1 MNLGR
6 VALRAFLLTAFLL
19 PAAPL
24 RADVADDLKA
34 ARNELSHGRYD
45 AAVAVAAWTRLADAA
60 RDDERAEAVIGLS
73 RSLLETGNFDEA
85 EKRLA
90 AAVDQLPD
98 SAPLRAHLAALH
110 LARGRYVD
118 ALKQADAALVKNGEQ
133 LLARLVRAR
142 IKIEQGK
149 LEPAAED
156 FRWFVQ
162 YYNRRQPKDAESL
175 LLIAEGS
182 AGYARARGV
191 GQVFSF
197 IVNDLTPDAVKAD
210 PNAWQSYFLSG
221 SLLLEKHNNGQA
233 RQEFRRGLDINPHSA
248 DLLVG
253 MARAELDERNPEKA
267 RTLAEQALA
276 TNARHIDAL
285 LLLANVELGAEA
297 PAAALPWITR
307 ALDVNPQLQEGLALK
322 AGCDLLLNGI
332 PDDGL
337 SLAVLSSP
345 ATAPAEIAGREYVQI
360 LKSLVERNPAPGQFL
375 TELGT
380 VLEQARRYDPA
391 TSCYARAIDVA
402 PQLSAPRTALGLL
415 QMRTGDLASA
425 RKILDDAFRADRFH
439 VRVSNMRK
447 VLDVLERYET
457 QSTDHF
463 ILRYDATDKVFASYL
478 SEELESLYE
487 PLTKEFGFE
496 PPERTAFEIFSAAK
510 GESGHSWFSARM
522 TGMPW
527 IQTIGASTGMIVA
540 LSSPTT
546 REPYNWARVAKHEF
560 CHVLTLQQTNFGI
573 PHWYTEALAV
583 RTEGNVFP
591 ETWRR
596 LLIDRREAGTLFTL
610 ETVNNGFQRPKNGDD
625 WQHAYCMSRLYA
637 RYMEETFGSDSLFR
651 LVDAYRKGLKT
662 PAAIREVFGVSLA
675 DFEKGFTPFL
685 DRVIEELNDGKVP
698 RSPALASAQATLTAA
713 PDNLDHQA
721 AVAWALL
728 NDAPPSRGAEAGKMA
743 DKILEAS
750 PKHPLALAILARLDM
765 RDRKER
771 SARRRL
777 ETAFDPEDP
786 HPAVVSI
793 LGRLAFD
800 DKDYKTSAAVFGAGL
815 AKYPRELSFTYLLAI
830 SLFRLDQT
838 ERLPEL
844 FQKVAERDFDDLTSR
859 TWLLHHA
866 IEEET
871 WEEAIRW
878 GREAMQIDVRDA
890 ATHRGLGLAYLKSGN
905 QERARRHL
913 KTALELKPDDQDA
926 RKLLDSAK

>member
-1 MNLGR
+1 MNFGR
-6 VALRAFLLTAFLL
+6 VALRAISLTALLMLASSL
-19 PAAPL
+19 PA
-24 RADVADDLKA
+24 DTADDLKA
-34 ARNELSHGRYD
+34 ARDDLSHGRY
-45 AAVAVAAWTRLADAA
+45 AAAIAAWTKLADAA
-60 RDDERAEAVIGLS
+60 RDEDRIEPAISLS
-73 RSLLETGNFDEA
+73 RTLLETGNDDEA

-98 SAPLRAHLAALH
+98 SASLRAHLAALH
-110 LARGRYVD
+110 LTRGRYDD
-118 ALKQADAALVKNGEQ
+118 ALKHADAALAKNGEQ

-149 LEPAAED
+149 LDPAAED

-175 LLIAEGS
+175 LLIAEGA

-197 IVNDLTPDAVKAD
+197 IVNDLTPDAVKTD
-210 PNAWQSYFLSG
+210 PNAWQSYLISG
-221 SLLLEKHNNGQA
+221 SLLLEKYNNGQA
-233 RQEFRRGLDINPHSA
+233 RQELQRGLEINPHSA
-248 DLLVG
+248 DLLCG
-253 MARAELDERNPEKA
+253 MARVELDERNTEKA
-267 RTLAEQALA
+267 RTLADQALA
-276 TNARHIDAL
+276 TNARHVDTL
-285 LLLANVELGAEA
+285 LLLANLELGAED
-297 PAAALPWITR
+297 PEAALPWIGR
-307 ALDVNPQLQEGLALK
+307 ALEVNPNLQEGLALK

-332 PDDGL
+332 PEEGL
-337 SLAVLSSP
+337 SLAVLSAP
-345 ATAPAEIAGREYVQI
+345 AMAPAEIAGREYVQI
-360 LKSLVERNPAPGQFL
+360 LKSIVERNPAPGQFL

-447 VLDVLERYET
+447 VLEVLERYET
-457 QSTDHF
+457 RSTDHF

-478 SEELESLYE
+478 AEELESLYG
-487 PLTKEFGFE
+487 PLTTEFGFE
-496 PPERTAFEIFSAAK
+496 PPERTAFEVFSAAK

-546 REPYNWARVAKHEF
+546 REPYNWARVVKHEF
-560 CHVLTLQQTNFGI
+560 SHVLTLQQTNFGI

-596 LLIDRREAGTLFTL
+596 LLLDRREAGTLFTL
-610 ETVNNGFQRPKNGDD
+610 ETVNNGFQRPKNGND

-637 RYMEETFGSDSLFR
+637 RYMEETHGSESLFK
-651 LVDAYRKGLKT
+651 LVEAYRKGLKT
-662 PAAIREVFGVSLA
+662 PAAIREVFGVSLP

-685 DRVIEELNDGKVP
+685 DRVIEQLNEGKVP
-698 RSPALASAQATLTAA
+698 RGPTLAAALSTLKADA
-713 PDNLDHQA
+713 DNLDHQA
-721 AVAWALL
+721 ALAWAIL
-728 NDAPPSRGAEAGKMA
+728 NDAPPARASEAE
-743 DKILEAS
+743 KIAESILAKS
-750 PKHPLALAILARLDM
+750 PKHPFALAILARLDI
-765 RDRKER
+765 RERKER
-771 SARRRL
+771 SARRKL
-777 ETAFDPEDP
+777 ETAFDPAVP

-800 DKDYKTSAAVFGAGL
+800 DKDYKTSAAVFGAGVE
-815 AKYPRELSFTYLLAI
+815 KYPRELSFTYLLAV
-830 SLFRLDQT
+830 SLFKLDQT
-838 ERLPEL
+838 ERLPDL

-859 TWLLHHA
+859 AWLLQHA
-866 IEEET
+866 IKQEK
-871 WEEAIRW
+871 WEDAIHW

-890 ATHRGLGLAYLKSGN
+890 VTHRRLGLACLKSGN
-905 QERARRHL
+905 KERARRHL
-913 KTALELKPDDQDA
+913 QTALELKPDDKEA
-926 RKLLDSAK
+926 RDLLESAR